1 MGNTTKKR
9 SKLGSKRQLSDGR
22 WEVRVSHGY
31 RVDGKQ
37 RTIRDVCAT
46 ESDADRRIVEIA
58 ADMGAHPEKA
68 AGVTLG
74 AVWSLYKKDKGK
86 RLANKTMADY
96 SRYMDKLWLEK
107 FRLTDIS
114 DIRTHDIQRALLT
127 CSTRHTAIHA
137 KRAMSSVLTY
147 AQSEG
152 LLTEHPMHGRTFEL
166 PGDTGSE
173 WDDEDVWDDDPFA
186 TIEKTSD
193 VWGVA
198 QVLECYERIQGLPLE
213 PVWLACVGGG
223 LRVEEAFALRGMDVR
238 RIEVAGRELT
248 QVAVHHA
255 RTDLDERKRTKTRK
269 SVRIATIAEPFG
281 TRYWE
286 LSQEVGPK
294 ELVCNADPAN
304 QNKRWRGYFEPLP
317 KDPERAK
324 YMPKKE
330 GFVHRHALAGLRY
343 IPLARMR
350 ATHATLMQEAGV
362 LDSINAAVHGHSQRV
377 AYSNYLR
384 GNTTE
389 AAEQTSRYLTLV
401 S

>member
-1 MGNTTKKR
+1 MGNSTKKR
-9 SKLGSKRQLSDGR
+9 SKLGSKRRLSDGR
-22 WEVRVSHGY
+22 WEVRVSRGY
-31 RVDGKQ
+31 RVDGRQ
-37 RTIRDVCAT
+37 RTIREVVASED
-46 ESDADRRIVEIA
+46 EADRRIIEIA
-58 ADMGAHPEKA
+58 ADMGVHPEKA
-68 AGVTLG
+68 AGLTLS
-74 AVWSLYKKDKGK
+74 AVWALYKKDKGK

-96 SRYMDKLWLEK
+96 SRYMDNLWLER
-107 FRLTDIS
+107 FGSSDIS
-114 DIRTHDIQRALLT
+114 DIHTHDIQRALLS
-127 CSTRHTAIHA
+127 CSTRHTSIHA
-137 KRAMSSVLTY
+137 KRAMSSVLTF

-152 LLTEHPMHGRTFEL
+152 LLSEHPMHGCTFEL

-173 WDDEDVWDDDPFA
+173 WDDEDVWNDDPFA

-281 TRYWE
+281 SRYWE
-286 LSQEVGPK
+286 LAQNVAK
-294 ELVCNADPAN
+294 DELVCKCDPAN

-317 KDPERAK
+317 KDHERAK
-324 YMPKKE
+324 HMPKKE

-362 LDSINAAVHGHSQRV
+362 LDSINAAAHGHSQRV
-377 AYSNYLR
+377 SREHYVR
-384 GNTTE
+384 GREVDAMRETE
-389 AAEQTSRYLTLV
+389 AYIQKG
-401 S
+401 